1 MNNHSPLTARS
12 FCLLL
17 AIATLVPIA
26 FVPIADAAGYVWRC
40 RGENT
45 TWDSSTVTWRPT
57 TGSFPIGSAWR
68 GSLETASF
76 AWNNQT
82 PSSRF
87 RFAFSY
93 VGGNTYTAG
102 DGINNILVTNSYT
115 WGTGTL
121 AVTLLRRNKGCPI
134 WPLSRPKL
142 SEADILFNPAFT
154 WENAT
159 NPALPLPFNPITL
172 RYDRFNSTIV
182 ALHEM
187 GHAFGL
193 AHENNVMGTMDEFY
207 PDGGPIGN
215 ANEVHPHADDVAGN
229 LSGYAWQP
237 LFGPWQRDVVASAFR
252 RTGAGT
258 SEEIPAPA
266 SVGRGV
272 VRSWPF
278 TVENRSLY
286 DQNGVR
292 VQFYLSTNRWIS
304 TGDTFLG
311 STTLNMPSMFT
322 GTLTANLTIPAS
334 VTPGQYFFGYIVDAN
349 SQIAEFDEGNNAVGY
364 ARRTTVT
371 NANIPP
377 TACFTVTP
385 SSGPS
390 PLFVSMNASCSSDP
404 DGSIVSYNWT
414 TGDGGSRTGQTTS
427 WFYDTNGVYTITLTV
442 RDDDGATRSTTRSV
456 VVFGG
461 DCGFDDICLEEDLD
475 EP

>member
-1 MNNHSPLTARS
+1 MKKRTPLIVRS
-12 FCLLL
+12 LGIVL
-17 AIATLVPIA
+17 AFATLASIA
-26 FVPIADAAGYVWRC
+26 PSADAAGYVWRC

-45 TWDSSTVTWRPT
+45 TWGGSTVTWRPS

-68 GSLETASF
+68 GSLESASF

-82 PSSRF
+82 PSSNF

-102 DGINNILVTNSYT
+102 DGVNQILVTNSYA
-115 WGTGTL
+115 WEPGTL
-121 AVTLLRRNKGCPI
+121 GVTLLRRNKGCPI
-134 WPLSRPKL
+134 WPFSRPKI

-154 WENAT
+154 WDNQT
-159 NPALPLPFNPITL
+159 NPAFPLPFNQ
-172 RYDRFNSTIV
+172 FNSTIV

-193 AHENNVMGTMDEFY
+193 RHENNVMGTMDEFY

-215 ANEVHPHADDVAGN
+215 ANEVHPHADDVLGN
-229 LSGYAWQP
+229 ISGYAWQP
-237 LFGPWQRDVVASAFR
+237 LFGPWQRDVLASAFR

-258 SEEIPAPA
+258 SGQIVAPA

-272 VRSWPF
+272 ARSWQF

-292 VQFYLSTNRWIS
+292 VQFYLSTDRWIS
-304 TGDTFLG
+304 SGDTYLG
-311 STTLNMPSMFT
+311 ATTLNLPAMFT
-322 GTLTANLTIPAS
+322 GTLTANVAIPIS
-334 VTPGQYFFGYIVDAN
+334 VAPGQYFFGYIVDAN
-349 SQIAEFDEGNNAVGY
+349 NQIAEFDEGNNAVGY
-364 ARRTTVT
+364 ATPTTVT

-385 SSGPS
+385 TSGS
-390 PLFVSMNASCSSDP
+390 APLFVSMNASCSSDS
-404 DGSIVSYNWT
+404 DGTIVNYAWT
-414 TGDGGSRTGQTTS
+414 TGDGGTRTGQTTS
-427 WFYDTNGVYTITLTV
+427 WFYGNGGFFQITLTV

-456 VVFGG
+456 FVSGG
-461 DCGFDDICLEEDLD
+461 NCEPGVICIEDDPP